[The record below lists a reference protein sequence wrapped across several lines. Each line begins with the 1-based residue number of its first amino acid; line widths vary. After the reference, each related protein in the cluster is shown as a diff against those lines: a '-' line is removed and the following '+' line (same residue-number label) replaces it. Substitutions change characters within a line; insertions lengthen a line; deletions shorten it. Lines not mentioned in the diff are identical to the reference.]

1 MNGVEQF
8 LSFFPRGDSDS
19 RLIKCAEDE
28 RDLTEDI
35 LRRNNLSSG
44 PGKPAGV
51 ANKAAGLRLVGEAAE
66 RSVESSDHI

>member
-28 RDLTEDI
+28 KFWSELFVCAQARFPARCPVEDETQHGRDD
-35 LRRNNLSSG
+35 
-44 PGKPAGV
+44 GV
-51 ANKAAGLRLVGEAAE
+51 PT
-66 RSVESSDHI
+66 